1 MREKSPTR
9 KRDAEATADSILSA
23 ARQVFHERGYDGATT
38 RDIAERAGVNMALIK
53 RYFGSKLGL
62 FERAVLPYLS
72 LEPVLRAPVETLAET
87 LADTYVNAN
96 ANANANAKTGFD
108 PFVVLLRSISSAE
121 AGPLLVDALRR
132 QALEPLASALEG
144 DDKDAR
150 ATLIATQL
158 AGLIL
163 QFRILQMP
171 PRTKTEHEAIRARLA
186 DYLDGLIAGK

>member
-1 MREKSPTR
+1 MREASPTR

-23 ARQVFHERGYDGATT
+23 AQLVFHERGYDGATT
-38 RDIAERAGVNMALIK
+38 REIAERAGVNIALIK

-62 FERAVLPYLS
+62 FEKSVLPYLS
-72 LEPVLRAPVETLAET
+72 LEPFLEGPDENLAET
-87 LADTYVNAN
+87 LAQTYVNAE
-96 ANANANAKTGFD
+96 AKTGFD

-121 AGPLLVDALRR
+121 AGPLLVKALRS
-132 QALEPLASALEG
+132 QALEPLAKTLNG
-144 DDKDAR
+144 DDKSAR

-171 PRTKTEHEAIRARLA
+171 PQTKAEREAIRVRLV
-186 DYLDGLIAGK
+186 DYLSGLIDGK